1 MQIFLLNCFQSTKA
15 NDQND
20 AITIKDPSK
29 LVKILKMTL
38 WFYWNDAITIKDP
51 SKIMKMLKMTLWF
64 YQN

>member
-38 WFYWNDAITIKDP
+38 WFYWNDAITNKDP